1 MLRDKNTRD
10 MVRSGC
16 ELISYAEDMCD
27 SDIEL
32 DDIQSSVSWGA
43 HLSFNK

>member
-1 MLRDKNTRD
+1 MLRGKGTRD
-10 MVRSGC
+10 MVYLGY

-27 SDIEL
+27 SDIES
-32 DDIQSSVSWGA
+32 DDAKSNVSWGA